1 MKNNHDSCRIEMPEW
16 VQKIL
21 KYNLGEKSLKV
32 LFAIYL
38 DLECLLKKNNLVKR
52 IPKNFTQRKKLYISL
67 LVGQCL
73 QDAHL
78 IKQKINFIITEEKI
92 KM

>member
-1 MKNNHDSCRIEMPEW
+1 MPEW
-16 VQKIL
+16 VQKIS

-38 DLECLLKKNNLVKR
+38 DLECLLKKNNLVKT
-52 IPKNFTQRKKLYISL
+52 IPKNLTQRKKLDISL